1 MRREI
6 SIKVCVLGR
15 VIEWL
20 FKWRS
25 DVLYCGCCEVEIEE
39 VLVILIKSEEVSV
52 RVKIVNIG
60 KRE

>member
-6 SIKVCVLGR
+6 SIKACVLGR
-15 VIEWL
+15 VTEWPP
-20 FKWRS
+20 KWRS
-25 DVLYCGCCEVEIEE
+25 DVLHCGCCEAEIEE
-39 VLVILIKSEEVSV
+39 ASVILTKSEEVSV